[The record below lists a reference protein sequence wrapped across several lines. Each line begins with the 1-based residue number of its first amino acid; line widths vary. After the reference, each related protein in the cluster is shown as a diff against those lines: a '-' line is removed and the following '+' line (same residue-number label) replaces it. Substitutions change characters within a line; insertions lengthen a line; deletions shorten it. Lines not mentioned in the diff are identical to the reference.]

1 MQQLYKNII
10 TSKKSVVN
18 LNQQAEVDVN
28 EIVFQPTHQ
37 KAVRRGRGA

>member
-10 TSKKSVVN
+10 TSKKSAVN

-28 EIVFQPTHQ
+28 EIVFQPTRQ
-37 KAVRRGRGA
+37 EL